1 MINAIASYVYSEY
14 LLRCNI
20 NEDKTYS
27 VPCIDSVKKF
37 LKKNG
42 LFMNYLKGSGII
54 YMQHNS
60 LLINNIKEYSDFNIF
75 KYLDFLELIFVNY
88 VENNA
93 AEFISKIIANKFS
106 LDKKLEHPVAIE
118 DFNKK
123 FNFQTLL
130 PTLAD
135 IDYIVDAMFGNMI
148 YYSKQIEKEE
158 VSILT
163 YTIIDL
169 EFFRYSFV
177 VIDHQNAICPV
188 ILNSDMIFKW
198 KNDNHILKMTNSK
211 IVEDSIISTSKN
223 NNVKYYRTRL
233 EV

>member
-1 MINAIASYVYSEY
+1 
-14 LLRCNI
+14 
-20 NEDKTYS
+20 
-27 VPCIDSVKKF
+27 
-37 LKKNG
+37 
-42 LFMNYLKGSGII
+42 
-54 YMQHNS
+54 MQHNS

-75 KYLDFLELIFVNY
+75 NYLDFLELIFVNY

-188 ILNSDMIFKW
+188 ILNSDMIFNW

-223 NNVKYYRTRL
+223 NNVKYYRTGL